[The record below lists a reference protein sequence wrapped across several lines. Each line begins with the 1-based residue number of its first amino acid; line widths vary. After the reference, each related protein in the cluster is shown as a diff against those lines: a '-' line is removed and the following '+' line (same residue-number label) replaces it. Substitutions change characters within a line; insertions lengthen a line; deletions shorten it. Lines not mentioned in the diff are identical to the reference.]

1 MRDATDESTKSSCED
16 DTSGVVMT
24 IHDLAEFAQHH
35 RLGIPEE
42 VLRDLLFAIEERHH
56 KILNKPRFRPSAKQG

>member
-1 MRDATDESTKSSCED
+1 MRDATGESTKSSSED

-35 RLGIPEE
+35 RLGIPGE
-42 VLRDLLFAIEERHH
+42 VLRDLLFAIEERHN
-56 KILNKPRFRPSAKQG
+56 KIMNEARFRPLAEQD

>member
-1 MRDATDESTKSSCED
+1 MRRTIDESTKSSED
-16 DTSGVVMT
+16 DTSGVIMT

-42 VLRDLLFAIEERHH
+42 VLRDLLFAIEERHN
-56 KILNKPRFRPSAKQG
+56 KCLNEACFRPLAEQD

>member
-1 MRDATDESTKSSCED
+1 MRRTIDESTKSSSED
-16 DTSGVVMT
+16 DTSGVIMT

-42 VLRDLLFAIEERHH
+42 VLRDLLFAIEERYN
-56 KILNKPRFRPSAKQG
+56 KSLNEACFRPLAEQD